1 MYICSDGN
9 RIAEC
14 TSPRID
20 KFYTTPNKAVITLEF
35 TIFERLD
42 KAKLFDIF
50 NNGFTIYDEVE
61 DRVVYTIQP
70 NTLYKIKIQHNQYV
84 SQTITLTLL
93 KGE

>member
-20 KFYTTPNKAVITLEF
+20 KFYTTPNKTVMTLEF
-35 TIFERLD
+35 TTFERID
-42 KAKLFDIF
+42 KEKLLYMLE
-50 NNGFTIYDEVE
+50 NGVNFYDEVE
-61 DRVVYTIQP
+61 DRIVYTIQP
-70 NTLYKIKIQHNQYV
+70 NILYAIKIQHNQNV
-84 SQTITLTLL
+84 SQTITLKLL